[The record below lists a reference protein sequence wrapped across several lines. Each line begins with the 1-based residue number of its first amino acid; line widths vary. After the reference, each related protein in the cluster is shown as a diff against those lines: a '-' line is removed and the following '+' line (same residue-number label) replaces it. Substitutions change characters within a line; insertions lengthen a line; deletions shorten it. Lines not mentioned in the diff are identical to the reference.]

1 MKFESNNKNEIFF
14 VDGAEV
20 ELDSRKKEILASAAA
35 HFIEV
40 FAINNEVDVYISKVS
55 VLHKLAGAKA
65 KAWHMAPVYT
75 RDNHIV
81 CVFVDPAGSLKDMVI
96 SLAHEFIHAWQI
108 TRGDFKDR
116 TWKGQDC
123 EMYPYELQPWE
134 IEAHKSMAKVA
145 QYYFDD
151 RIPSHNE
158 LNEIK
163 KETDSDFEKVKS
175 AIKGA
180 SFSNKAKKIAKIAGL
195 IGLGAILGI

>member
-55 VLHKLAGAKA
+55 VLHKLAGADA
-65 KAWHMAPVYT
+65 KAWHKAPVYKSG
-75 RDNHIV
+75 NHII
-81 CVFVDPAGSLKDMVI
+81 CVFVDPASSLKDMVI
-96 SLAHEFIHAWQI
+96 SLAHEFIHAWQVI
-108 TRGDFKDR
+108 RGDLEGNS
-116 TWKGQDC
+116 WKGENC
-123 EMYPYELQPWE
+123 ELYPYRYQPWE